1 MTPFETAFCAAVGLL
16 ALLFFSV
23 LALFMYARPAPWP
36 CLRDRRERLPHPTIR
51 ARVVQPGKYS
61 RWFV

>member
-1 MTPFETAFCAAVGLL
+1 MSAFDIFYVTVVTIGMAAFFL
-16 ALLFFSV
+16 AIGVWIFT
-23 LALFMYARPAPWP
+23 RPPPWK

-51 ARVVQPGKYS
+51 ARVVQPHKYS

>member
-1 MTPFETAFCAAVGLL
+1 L
-16 ALLFFSV
+16 ALIFFGV

-36 CLRDRRERLPHPTIR
+36 CLRDRRERLPHPNCR

>member
-1 MTPFETAFCAAVGLL
+1 MTPFEAAFCAAVGLL
-16 ALLFFSV
+16 ALIFFGV
-23 LALFMYARPAPWP
+23 LALFMWSRPAPWP
-36 CLRDRRERLPHPTIR
+36 CLRDRRERLPNPTIR

>member
-1 MTPFETAFCAAVGLL
+1 L
-16 ALLFFSV
+16 ALIFFGV
-23 LALFMYARPAPWP
+23 LALFMWSRPAPWP

-51 ARVVQPGKYS
+51 ARVVQPHKHS

>member
-1 MTPFETAFCAAVGLL
+1 MTPLETAFCAAVGLL
-16 ALLFFSV
+16 ALIFFGV

-36 CLRDRRERLPHPTIR
+36 CLRARRERPPHPTIR
-51 ARVVQPGKYS
+51 ARVVRPGKYS